1 VTEET
6 VVHVRT
12 IRIEARRVGADELH
26 LVGHLVDDQP
36 EARPRW
42 FTDAT
47 SGTKHDMSVT
57 LGVRFP
63 DLTIRRAE
71 GVMREYPYTVC
82 TAPLASLERLVGLG
96 IGRGFTRALNERL
109 GRDRGCS
116 HLTALVHAMA
126 PVVAQAADAAFHD
139 LSTPPDA
146 GGAWVGTC
154 HAWRHDGPLVH
165 AFAADEQSTLVTLLR
180 RAPRSAR
187 DSD

>member
-1 VTEET
+1 MTEDT

-42 FTDAT
+42 FTAAP

-63 DLTIRRAE
+63 GLTITRAA
-71 GVMREYPYTVC
+71 GVMREYPYTIC
-82 TAPLASLERLVGLG
+82 TAPLASLERLLGLG

-146 GGAWVGTC
+146 DGAWAGTC
-154 HAWRHDGPLVH
+154 HAWRHDGSLVH
-165 AFAADEQSTLVTLLR
+165 ALAAHDPSALVPLLR
-180 RAPRSAR
+180 RAPRTAR
-187 DSD
+187 DAG